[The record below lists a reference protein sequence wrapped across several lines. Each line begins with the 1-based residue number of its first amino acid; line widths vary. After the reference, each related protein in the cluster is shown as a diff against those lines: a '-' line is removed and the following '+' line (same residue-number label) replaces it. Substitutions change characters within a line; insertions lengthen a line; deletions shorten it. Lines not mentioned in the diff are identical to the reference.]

1 MKNTPYRSKIR
12 FRVLC
17 VFCLLVAALLS
28 SGQISA
34 RSVLM
39 QDIAGHVVICSG
51 DASVVLAVDTHGTP
65 ISDETACPECS
76 CLNPIDAD
84 MTRSV
89 ALETPAA
96 GHDAETLRQQ
106 DVYQK
111 SVYSIR
117 LRAPPSQVKTTSL

>member
-1 MKNTPYRSKIR
+1 MKDTPYRLKLR
-12 FRVLC
+12 LRVLC

-28 SGQISA
+28 SGQMSA

-39 QDIAGHVVICSG
+39 QDIAGYVVICSE
-51 DASVVLAVDTHGTP
+51 DASVVFAVDSHGAP

-84 MTRSV
+84 MIRGV
-89 ALETPAA
+89 ALKTPAA
-96 GHDAETLRQQ
+96 GHDAETLRQR

-111 SVYSIR
+111 SVYSIL

>member
-1 MKNTPYRSKIR
+1 
-12 FRVLC
+12 LC
-17 VFCLLVAALLS
+17 GFCLLVAALLS

-51 DASVVLAVDTHGTP
+51 DASFVLAVDAHGAP

-84 MTRSV
+84 MIRGV
-89 ALETPAA
+89 ALTTPAA
-96 GHDAETLRQQ
+96 GHYAETLRQQ

>member
-1 MKNTPYRSKIR
+1 
-12 FRVLC
+12 
-17 VFCLLVAALLS
+17 
-28 SGQISA
+28 
-34 RSVLM
+34 M

-76 CLNPIDAD
+76 CLNPIDAAI
-84 MTRSV
+84 TRIV

-111 SVYSIR
+111 TVYSIR